1 MNIMFASES
10 DIAEL
15 KTKYTILELDTL
27 RFLDSDVTQTA
38 WCLISTDSVTLQ
50 DLPVLDRYQEL
61 HNNMM
66 RNYKLKNWK
75 YCEDAIEHL
84 LGKWK
89 GDLDSF
95 YNEIA
100 NRLKTLKEQKLS
112 ADWDGTYLRQS
123 K

>member
-1 MNIMFASES
+1 MFACES
-10 DIAEL
+10 DVAVL

-27 RFLDSDVTQTA
+27 RFPDSNMTQTA
-38 WCLISTDSVTLQ
+38 WCVISTDNVTLQ
-50 DLPVLDRYQEL
+50 DLPVMGQYQEL

-84 LGKWK
+84 LGRWK

-100 NRLKTLKEQKLS
+100 TRLATLKEQ
-112 ADWDGTYLRQS
+112 DPGPEWDGTYIKS
-123 K
+123 

>member
-1 MNIMFASES
+1 MFASES

-27 RFLDSDVTQTA
+27 RFPDSDATQTA
-38 WCLISTDSVTLQ
+38 WCLISTDNITLQ
-50 DLPVLDRYQEL
+50 DLPELGRYQEL

-84 LGKWK
+84 LGRWN
-89 GDLDSF
+89 GELDSF
-95 YNEIA
+95 YNA
-100 NRLKTLKEQKLS
+100 LTDRLTTLKKQEPGLEWDSTIIKYPQK
-112 ADWDGTYLRQS
+112 T
-123 K
+123 

>member
-10 DIAEL
+10 DVAVL

-27 RFLDSDVTQTA
+27 RFPDSNMTQTA
-38 WCLISTDSVTLQ
+38 WCVISTDNVTLQ
-50 DLPVLDRYQEL
+50 DLPVMGQYQEL

-84 LGKWK
+84 LGRWK

-100 NRLKTLKEQKLS
+100 NRLTTLKEQ
-112 ADWDGTYLRQS
+112 DPGPEWDGTYIKS
-123 K
+123 

>member
-1 MNIMFASES
+1 MFASES
-10 DIAEL
+10 DVAVL

-27 RFLDSDVTQTA
+27 RFPDSSVTQTA
-38 WCLISTDSVTLQ
+38 WCVISTDSVTLQ
-50 DLPVLDRYQEL
+50 DLPVMDRYQEL

-84 LGKWK
+84 LGRWK

-100 NRLKTLKEQKLS
+100 NRLTTLKEQDLGPEG
-112 ADWDGTYLRQS
+112 DGSYIKS
-123 K
+123 

>member
-1 MNIMFASES
+1 MFANES
-10 DIAEL
+10 DIAVL

-27 RFLDSDVTQTA
+27 RFSDSDVTQTA
-38 WCLISTDSVTLQ
+38 WCVISTDNVTLQ
-50 DLPVLDRYQEL
+50 DLPVMDRYQEL

-84 LGKWK
+84 LGRWK

-100 NRLKTLKEQKLS
+100 NRIKTLKEQEPGTE
-112 ADWDGTYLRQS
+112 WDSTIIKYPQ
-123 K
+123 KI

>member
-1 MNIMFASES
+1 M
-10 DIAEL
+10 
-15 KTKYTILELDTL
+15 
-27 RFLDSDVTQTA
+27 
-38 WCLISTDSVTLQ
+38 ISTDNVTLQ
-50 DLPVLDRYQEL
+50 DLPVMDRYQEL

-84 LGKWK
+84 LGRWK

-100 NRLKTLKEQKLS
+100 TRLNTLKEQDPGPK
-112 ADWDGTYLRQS
+112 WDGSYIKS
-123 K
+123 